1 MQAVNTLRGYHFGR
15 HHRSEEEDDYD
26 DDGYDS
32 HDVDTS
38 NSTNNDYYASLSS
51 DNIFRNVAASLN
63 SVRDSAAAGIDTSAR
78 SILSTSSATTS
89 KTTKN
94 DGDDIV
100 GCGGGGEGG
109 EGVPCRSP
117 RRGSSSRRTART
129 ARRNNNHRMSQT
141 AEEIFV
147 SNKAIISDYFG
158 TSNVDLDASAKSIAG
173 GGIGGDGGTATAEA
187 NNNNGCDFTTCT
199 KKVGGIIDGREVI
212 FELREAI
219 NDKPKISKSQRE
231 DDDSTHAECI
241 NVKQSRW
248 DLRCK
253 WYLLQFHVPQL
264 TLGYIACVLLLNFV
278 FASLWYSIHHQSD
291 GAKCCDDPEQTFLEV
306 FDFAIQ
312 TSFTIG
318 KVVSYIYIYIYD
330 YCAPWSLSR
339 KIRMTHI
346 HFSTISIPLK
356 FSFFCFS

>member
-38 NSTNNDYYASLSS
+38 SCSTNNDYYASLSS

-89 KTTKN
+89 KTKKN

-100 GCGGGGEGG
+100 GCGGSGEGG
-109 EGVPCRSP
+109 EGVPSRSP

-129 ARRNNNHRMSQT
+129 TRRNNNHRMSQT

-158 TSNVDLDASAKSIAG
+158 TSSNVDLDASAKSIAG

-219 NDKPKISKSQRE
+219 NDKPKTSKSQRE

-318 KVVSYIYIYIYD
+318 KVVSYIYIYMITVLLGP
-330 YCAPWSLSR
+330 CHEKSE
-339 KIRMTHI
+339 
-346 HFSTISIPLK
+346 
-356 FSFFCFS
+356 